1 MGNKAV
7 GLRAFVLFNLC
18 AEFLNFALFALD
30 CLIFHYRPVMGY
42 MSLSLLLSAGTALQ
56 VIITAAAYFR
66 LKKFFAGT
74 LPFHGTVWLCCGALL
89 TAAAFM
95 VMPRGGSSLEG
106 TEFFVF
112 SILFHAGLLLAVT
125 VFCGIR
131 YLVRKA

>member
-1 MGNKAV
+1 MEKKAV
-7 GLRAFVLFNLC
+7 GLRVFVLFTLC
-18 AEFLNFALFALD
+18 AEFLNFALFALG

-42 MSLSLLLSAGTALQ
+42 MSGTALQ
-56 VIITAAAYFR
+56 VIVTAAAYFR

-95 VMPRGGSSLEG
+95 VMPQGGSNLEG

-125 VFCGIR
+125 VFGGIR